1 MQRTFYKYLGLCLQW
16 LWLDLRGM
24 RQYKKKSQM
33 LEQELNQSK
42 PNIINKYL
50 EMFLK
55 LLTVNHLGKKQYKQK
70 HQILELG
77 LNQNKLYTASNYQGL
92 CHKK

>member
-1 MQRTFYKYLGLCLQW
+1 
-16 LWLDLRGM
+16 
-24 RQYKKKSQM
+24 M

>member
-1 MQRTFYKYLGLCLQW
+1 
-16 LWLDLRGM
+16 
-24 RQYKKKSQM
+24 M
-33 LEQELNQSK
+33 LEQELNLSK

-55 LLTVNHLGKKQYKQK
+55 LLTANHLGKKQYKQK
-70 HQILELG
+70 NQILELG
-77 LNQNKLYTASNYQGL
+77 LNQNKLCTASNYQGL